1 MRITEFALRGLR
13 RFEGGRKLAFQE
25 GYNLLSGPNES
36 GKTTCLLA
44 LLATLEP
51 EWIEGRG
58 GSLAPEGAP
67 HGQAR
72 TGLIFLHED
81 RTYRLV
87 RDLDDGAASLGVLDP
102 DSGKY
107 QAIGRDA
114 EAVRRWLHE
123 SAGLP
128 GRRAFETLFC
138 LDRAG
143 MPSAADRRGLAG
155 GFAGRGAAASGD
167 GLGAVRVAAAPAA
180 PPSGAA
186 KEARIAELK
195 AELAR
200 IEEMGQVEFRLDGV
214 KAKLFEIEAE
224 FGDIR
229 KLDQMAAELD
239 RAIAEFEALGVDPD
253 QLEARARGFKALA
266 DRREADLAA
275 VEAEREALELAANA
289 PVTPVQKDPLVLAGG
304 GVAVAGLVGGVFL
317 QGLAVLALLGLGTAV
332 YGAVRDIQAAG
343 RRKAAFD
350 ALAGLDD
357 RIQAIEKRFE
367 IETKAVRA
375 AQETLAVAGPGGV
388 LERVEQYRALKE
400 RRAAVAERREAVT
413 QQKNVAALE
422 AERERLTAEVAAL
435 EEQLRGFGATAA
447 FDAGELKRELD
458 VLEGRAAPAPAA
470 LDDAVGLGI
479 EGDPFDGGR
488 GGGGPSPLSAALD
501 AWLDAAARILPNS
514 REGIARELLL
524 RVQPMVGP
532 LTANLYRS
540 LAFDGDGRL
549 VAVAADGRARPVA
562 DASAGTQDVLYF
574 ALRLAGHTMVVR
586 ERAFPLLLDDP
597 LGALDD
603 SRLPV
608 ACRALKA
615 AARSGQIIHTTV
627 RRRPPALADAV
638 QSLA

>member
-13 RFEGGRKLAFQE
+13 RFEGGRKLTFQE
-25 GYNLLSGPNES
+25 GYNLLSGPNGS

-51 EWIEGRG
+51 EWLEGRA

-67 HGQAR
+67 RGQAR
-72 TGLIFLHED
+72 TGLIFVHED

-114 EAVRRWLHE
+114 EAVRRWLFE

-138 LDRAG
+138 LDRVG
-143 MPSAADRRGLAG
+143 MPSAADRRGLLG
-155 GFAGRGAAASGD
+155 GAAGRGAASSGD
-167 GLGAVRVAAAPAA
+167 GLGTVRVAAAAPPAA
-180 PPSGAA
+180 PLAGAA

-200 IEEMGQVEFRLDGV
+200 IEEMGQVEFKLDGV
-214 KAKLFEIEAE
+214 KARLFEIEAE

-239 RAIAEFEALGVDPD
+239 RAIGEFEALGVDPD
-253 QLEARARGFKALA
+253 QLEARARGFKTLA

-304 GVAVAGLVGGVFL
+304 GVTVLGLVGGVFL
-317 QGLAVLALLGLGTAV
+317 PGLAVLALLGLGTAV

-343 RRKAAFD
+343 RRKAAVD

-367 IETKAVRA
+367 IETKAVRT
-375 AQETLAVAGPGGV
+375 AQETLGVAGPSGV
-388 LERVEQYRALKE
+388 LERVEEYRALKE
-400 RRAAVAERREAVT
+400 RRAAVAERREAIT
-413 QQKNVAALE
+413 QQKNFAALE

-458 VLEGRAAPAPAA
+458 VLEGRAAPAPAP
-470 LDDAVGLGI
+470 LDDVGLDLG
-479 EGDPFDGGR
+479 GNAFDGGA
-488 GGGGPSPLSAALD
+488 GGGGPSPLAAALD
-501 AWLDAAARILPNS
+501 AWLDAAARVLPNS
-514 REGIARELLL
+514 REGIARELLA

-532 LTANLYRS
+532 LTANHY
-540 LAFDGDGRL
+540 
-549 VAVAADGRARPVA
+549 
-562 DASAGTQDVLYF
+562 
-574 ALRLAGHTMVVR
+574 
-586 ERAFPLLLDDP
+586 
-597 LGALDD
+597 
-603 SRLPV
+603 
-608 ACRALKA
+608 
-615 AARSGQIIHTTV
+615 
-627 RRRPPALADAV
+627 
-638 QSLA
+638 